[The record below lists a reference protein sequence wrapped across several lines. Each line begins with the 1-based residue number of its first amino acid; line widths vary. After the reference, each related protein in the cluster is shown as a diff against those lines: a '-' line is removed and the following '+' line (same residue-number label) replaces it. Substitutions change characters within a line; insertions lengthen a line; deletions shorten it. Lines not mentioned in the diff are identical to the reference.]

1 MKIRKKIKNGFK
13 IVLMMMFMMGTFSI
27 TFGCLESSVSVVEAA
42 TNIKLNKTKTT
53 LIKGQTFQLK
63 LIGVRGKAVWSS
75 SNKKIAV
82 VNSAGKVTAKTNGSA
97 TITAKIH
104 SKKYT
109 CKIQVE
115 TPKISKTTVTLYKNG
130 SYTLKMLNTKQKVI
144 WKSSKPS
151 VATVSSK
158 GKVTAKA
165 TGTTTVTATVL
176 GKKYNC
182 KITVKQKPV
191 ATSKVP
197 VCVSKQTVYARAH
210 RYTEKEYFNYLA
222 IPECFIYIK
231 NLDKNAQ
238 VVDITSSNPKITAYK
253 RYELDAIEVDDNSED
268 NFHNLLGETSTIS
281 FKVIQ
286 NNKTYNLSCKINV
299 EKGPSP
305 FSELKIGSKNIASHF
320 YGGDYEYIN
329 STSIGKT
336 TLAVK
341 MAPGYVLDSI
351 AAVSEENEE
360 FKTTILKN
368 GSTVNF
374 KNYRRINIHYH
385 TTRKPANYVK
395 ETEWYGA
402 GVKSPLHYSCTLEMF

>member
-75 SNKKIAV
+75 SNRKIAV

-176 GKKYNC
+176 EKKYNC

-238 VVDITSSNPKITAYK
+238 VVDITSSNPKIT
-253 RYELDAIEVDDNSED
+253 
-268 NFHNLLGETSTIS
+268 
-281 FKVIQ
+281 
-286 NNKTYNLSCKINV
+286 
-299 EKGPSP
+299 
-305 FSELKIGSKNIASHF
+305 
-320 YGGDYEYIN
+320 
-329 STSIGKT
+329 
-336 TLAVK
+336 
-341 MAPGYVLDSI
+341 
-351 AAVSEENEE
+351 
-360 FKTTILKN
+360 
-368 GSTVNF
+368 
-374 KNYRRINIHYH
+374 
-385 TTRKPANYVK
+385 
-395 ETEWYGA
+395 
-402 GVKSPLHYSCTLEMF
+402 